1 MKKQNQ
7 MLTKIYIIL
16 ILSSIFCKDLSNQK
30 ILFNSAIELEKIN
43 NIDEALK
50 IYIKLFNE
58 NNSSK
63 KVYKKI
69 KPILIDKGDY
79 NTLIPILIKHLN
91 SFNDKNEK
99 FLLDIDLLELQIW
112 DNNNEWQAH
121 LDYLFNEYILNENNS
136 NFIIKKNRTKLIT
149 QKLSK
154 NNLIY
159 DSYDLIKKVRMH
171 FKDQLNLNDIRIN
184 LSTKDTTFL
193 SRDMISIF
201 SKNNLYK
208 LAIDESFL
216 FLKSN
221 ENNFFRK
228 TLKDEIFVFCD
239 KILTDATSINVSLP
253 ISNSQFESNSFFNFN
268 LPRNYETN
276 EINYLINIYE
286 KMIANNFEIN
296 KSKFYIAN
304 IYYEIY
310 NDLDLAYDLYYDIY
324 SSNNDFKFNALIQI
338 CDILAKKGELDKA
351 LELIEKNINIVNS
364 NNSLKNN
371 VIFKKLNFKKIEY
384 LFYLGDYSLVLSELE
399 NQIRLYDLSEKELN
413 DLLELK
419 TILISFNQDKIK
431 FKSFAKIQYKIN
443 TNKIF
448 ESYSNLMELIN
459 SENILISELTQFQY
473 CLIEVKKGNFI
484 DVKKI
489 IQSMKD
495 VTIFTELS
503 KIIEV
508 EIEDFIFNNYLD
520 SIDLYE
526 NFLINYPNSIYK
538 ENIIN
543 RLNQIEKILN
553 EDTDS

>member
-1 MKKQNQ
+1 

-30 ILFNSAIELEKIN
+30 ILFNSATELEKIN
-43 NIDEALK
+43 NVDEALK

-91 SFNDKNEK
+91 SFNDKDEK
-99 FLLDIDLLELQIW
+99 FLLDIDLLEFKIW
-112 DNNNEWQAH
+112 DNNNEWQSH
-121 LDYLFNEYILNENNS
+121 LDYLFNEYILNETNS
-136 NFIIKKNRTKLIT
+136 NFIIKKNRVKLIT

-171 FKDQLNLNDIRIN
+171 FKDQLNLNDTKVN
-184 LSTKDTTFL
+184 LSAKDTTFL

-448 ESYSNLMELIN
+448 ESYSNLMKLIN